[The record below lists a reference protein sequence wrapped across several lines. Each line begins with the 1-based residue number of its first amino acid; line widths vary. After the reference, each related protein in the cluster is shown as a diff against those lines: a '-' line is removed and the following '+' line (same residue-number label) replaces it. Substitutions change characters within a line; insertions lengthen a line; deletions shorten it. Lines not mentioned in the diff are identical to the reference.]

1 MSHTRR
7 FLRRD
12 VSRRLELTLW
22 FIASLLVV
30 LLVLTF
36 LVQTAAAAV

>member
-1 MSHTRR
+1 MSRTRI
-7 FLRRD
+7 FSRRD

-22 FIASLLVV
+22 FIASLLVI

-36 LVQTAAAAV
+36 LVQTAAATL